1 MMTWRGIPDSVLKN
15 QRNIDAY
22 VVEEPDASST
32 YALIVP
38 RGGPAA
44 VTNMSTVLI
53 SHKSVVHNH
62 FYMQVR
68 VTWTSFMVGAHI
80 LCALCTVSATAHSTL
95 NRRPCPAA
103 LAVPTALGY

>member
-44 VTNMSTVLI
+44 VANMSTVLI

-68 VTWTSFMVGAHI
+68 VTWTVLWSVRTSFV
-80 LCALCTVSATAHSTL
+80 LYALFLLLHTAH
-95 NRRPCPAA
+95 
-103 LAVPTALGY
+103 